1 MVRTPRT
8 TQQLR
13 IQSLVESGYI
23 DRSQQR
29 LGSQV
34 GFFITLFAD
43 YSATIVIQI
52 KETLANRP
60 YAMSI
65 TILPAKFEDAYDLA
79 ACNVDTFQSD
89 PLYQDMFGLS
99 DTATPEEQEG
109 NIEFR
114 KGLFEASLRKPH
126 AHIFKAAD
134 DSTNLLVGYAGFVE
148 PENRH
153 EAEETELE
161 LGNVPQNLNRQRL
174 KEIGARIKDAQ
185 KKGLGDRKDYWCMF
199 ALTSCERTANLDC

>member
-1 MVRTPRT
+1 
-8 TQQLR
+8 
-13 IQSLVESGYI
+13 
-23 DRSQQR
+23 
-29 LGSQV
+29 
-34 GFFITLFAD
+34 
-43 YSATIVIQI
+43 
-52 KETLANRP
+52 
-60 YAMSI
+60 MSI

-185 KKGLGDRKDYWCMF
+185 KKGLGDRKDYWCLSGMGVRPSYQRRGVAQRLMSHGLALVDAKGEDIYLGASPAGRKLYERNGFEALAEVELAEGILMAAMF
-199 ALTSCERTANLDC
+199 RKSPR